1 MMGAER
7 RSLIITDREKRI
19 TACHE
24 AGHAL
29 VAWMLPGTDP
39 VHKVTIIPRGR
50 ALGVTMQLPE
60 EERNAQDRSFLC
72 NSLCIL
78 LGGRIAE
85 EIVFNQM
92 TTGAGND
99 IERVSDIARKMVCE
113 WGMSEAVGPLTFKT
127 SNPLNGQPSQIISG
141 QTAELIDN
149 EVKNLVQSAY
159 DTARAILTEKRTA
172 LDAITGALLERE
184 TLSRVDI
191 QAIIDK

>member
-1 MMGAER
+1 M
-7 RSLIITDREKRI
+7 
-19 TACHE
+19 
-24 AGHAL
+24 
-29 VAWMLPGTDP
+29 
-39 VHKVTIIPRGR
+39 
-50 ALGVTMQLPE
+50 
-60 EERNAQDRSFLC
+60 C

-113 WGMSEAVGPLTFKT
+113 WGMSEAVGPLTFKA
-127 SNPLNGQPSQIISG
+127 SNPLNGQPGLIISE
-141 QTAELIDN
+141 QTAVLIDT
-149 EVKNLVQSAY
+149 EVKNLVQSDY
-159 DTARAILTEKRTA
+159 DTARAILTEKRTS
-172 LDAITGALLERE
+172 LDAITAALLERE